1 MAFVDKVGR
10 RIMIISGNLAMCV
23 TYIVSTVL
31 MAEFPASEDN
41 SGAHWGFII
50 MTWLFNFCF
59 ASMGSLC
66 MSRPYSSY
74 GIQANMMRYLQSL
87 DCAGRDL

>member
-10 RIMIISGNLAMCV
+10 RSMIIIGNLAMCV

-66 MSRPYSSY
+66 MSSPFVAH
-74 GIQANMMRYLQSL
+74 GTQANNLQSL
-87 DCAGRDL
+87 DCAG